1 MNRVAGRSFAD
12 VDDAQEQQLFVRSA
26 TLDEFGSFVHNNW
39 ETHLARLQLERD
51 LVLPSSAGFWIT
63 GFCAVCRR
71 TRRFFVDF
79 ACTRESD
86 PSSHVP
92 NWREQLSC
100 ESCKLPNRARA
111 MLDFI
116 DTVLLVPRSAEIYIT
131 EQTTP
136 LFRAAKNR
144 YPHAVGSEFLR
155 DGTIPGQRN
164 NKGILHQDVTALSF
178 GDETLDVICTADV
191 LEHVADF
198 EAALAECFRC
208 LRPAEIS

>member
-1 MNRVAGRSFAD
+1 
-12 VDDAQEQQLFVRSA
+12 
-26 TLDEFGSFVHNNW
+26 
-39 ETHLARLQLERD
+39 
-51 LVLPSSAGFWIT
+51 
-63 GFCAVCRR
+63 
-71 TRRFFVDF
+71 
-79 ACTRESD
+79 
-86 PSSHVP
+86 
-92 NWREQLSC
+92 
-100 ESCKLPNRARA
+100 

-208 LRPAEIS
+208 LRPGGNLVITVPFVLDAPVTRVRATVEADGTIVHRLPAEYHGDPLDKQGILCYYHFGWDFLHALTSAGFRDRSAFLYWSHKRAYLGSPQILICATKS